1 MKTTLHLAAPLLLML
16 HAARAHQ
23 TALCVSTTPNRC
35 EEAIMWFVT
44 WHQGADR
51 AQRGTVTI
59 TNTANGATT
68 SVSLASTPYCMP
80 TPVCNGCDLIAEL
93 KSDCQTDYNGH
104 NILGMDAD
112 AEVACYGVADVSST
126 VTKNGVSGLITKRI
140 DLSMGTASS
149 RAGMIWSGN
158 AQQGYNSFTAT
169 LTGVNSEY
177 YIVTSANT
185 DVVMDPQGAVGHPA
199 QMQNHNIAVLI
210 EAPQCGT
217 DPTISCDA
225 DDLPDGLGEFSYNNA
240 ASCDDAFVGKI
251 CSVTCSEAGNIPNG
265 MVQCGANGQW
275 VNTIVC
281 ATQYVQTYAPP
292 SPPPGGSIKS
302 DPHLTLA
309 YGGKADFRGLE
320 GNGLFNLLSAAG
332 LSLNALFSGAMF
344 KLREVVVDGSFMTEA
359 HLVARTASGK
369 DFKLSYDAAALT
381 DHESWRGAQMVT
393 ATCGDDRLP
402 AVTKGSIRCDN
413 LEAIVDANKLEFKN
427 EQWLIEIKG
436 EPVYNRISGPH
447 HRVDIA
453 FLPVADTLRGK
464 THGLVGQSFDGSEV
478 PRYGR
483 LDQYPPLDK
492 PADFKTSAMAEG
504 AIEGVAADYQVADKF
519 ATAFKFSHFAA

>member
-44 WHQGADR
+44 WHSGSDR

-59 TNTANGATT
+59 TNAANGAQK
-68 SVSLASTPYCMP
+68 SVSLASTPYCYP
-80 TPVCNGCDLIAEL
+80 TPACNGCDLIARL
-93 KSDCQTDYNGH
+93 KSDCQTDYNGQT
-104 NILGMDAD
+104 IVGMDND
-112 AEVACYGVADVSST
+112 AEVACYGLAPSTST
-126 VTKNGVSGLITKRI
+126 VSKNGVSGLITQRI
-140 DLSMGTASS
+140 DLTMGTASS
-149 RAGMIWSGN
+149 RANMIWSGGS
-158 AQQGYNSFTAT
+158 QQGYNSFTAT
-169 LTGVNSEY
+169 LTGVKSEY
-177 YIVTSANT
+177 YIVTSSNT

-199 QMQNHNIAVLI
+199 RMQTNNIAVLI
-210 EAPQCGT
+210 EAPTCGDFGST
-217 DPTISCDA
+217 SCDS
-225 DDLPDGLGEFSYNNA
+225 DDLPSGGGEFTYNNA
-240 ASCDDAFVGKI
+240 ASCDDAFVGKL
-251 CSVTCSEAGNIPNG
+251 CPVTCTDSNDIASGKVE
-265 MVQCGANGQW
+265 CGANGQW
-275 VNTIVC
+275 INTVIC
-281 ATQYVQTYAPP
+281 AAQYVQTYAPP
-292 SPPPGGSIKS
+292 TPPPGGSAKS

-381 DHESWRGAQMVT
+381 DHESWRGAEMVT

-413 LEAIVDANKLEFKN
+413 LEAIVNANKLEFKN

-453 FLPVADTLRGK
+453 LLPVADTFRGK

-483 LDQYPPLDK
+483 LDQYPPLDE

-519 ATAFKFSHFAA
+519 ATAFKFSRFAA